1 MEEKR
6 VIYDKV
12 AISIRALSILI
23 VLGLFMTILVI
34 GYGYFMGNSGSGAI
48 PAGAHKDR
56 ESEDATEVFEEQNT
70 PIERA
75 QTEKFDEN
83 VDY

>member
-6 VIYDKV
+6 VIYDNV

-23 VLGLFMTILVI
+23 VLGLFMVILVT
-34 GYGYFMGNSGSGAI
+34 GYGYFTGNSGEGAV
-48 PAGAHKDR
+48 PAGANKEE
-56 ESEDATEVFEEQNT
+56 ESATEVFEEQNT

-75 QTEKFDEN
+75 QTEKLDEN
-83 VDY
+83 ADY